1 MAESRTA
8 DREETNKIQARYI
21 GCGRD
26 EAEKAE
32 SDGCTAVTD
41 GRRKNLKGC
50 CMKQNMFAGY
60 KDYPINLAV
69 WDEVEGPVKGV
80 VQILHG
86 MVEHIG
92 RYDEFGRFL
101 NKNGYVALGD
111 DHRGHGVTAQG
122 RLGVVPEGDC
132 FNDTVEDEILIGKYA
147 RETYDAPLLVFGHSY
162 GSFLTQRYIQKSS
175 EISAAV
181 LCGSACMDIPDVK
194 AGLAVAN
201 MQAKIFGKDKE
212 ANLIRGMSFGPYNAQ
227 FKAEKKENAWLTRDD
242 ERREKYN
249 ADPMCNYTM
258 SIGFYTSF
266 FAALRKLYAPEAL
279 SGIPKEL
286 PVYIISGDKD
296 PVGGNGKLINKLYE
310 VYKDN
315 GLLNVSVKLYPDA
328 RHELLNELNRDEVM
342 ADVLNFY
349 NGVVDTGKEK
359 EE

>member
-1 MAESRTA
+1 
-8 DREETNKIQARYI
+8 
-21 GCGRD
+21 
-26 EAEKAE
+26 
-32 SDGCTAVTD
+32 
-41 GRRKNLKGC
+41 
-50 CMKQNMFAGY
+50 MFAGY

-212 ANLIRGMSFGPYNAQ
+212 ANLIRNMSF
-227 FKAEKKENAWLTRDD
+227 
-242 ERREKYN
+242 
-249 ADPMCNYTM
+249 
-258 SIGFYTSF
+258 
-266 FAALRKLYAPEAL
+266 
-279 SGIPKEL
+279 
-286 PVYIISGDKD
+286 
-296 PVGGNGKLINKLYE
+296 
-310 VYKDN
+310 
-315 GLLNVSVKLYPDA
+315 
-328 RHELLNELNRDEVM
+328 
-342 ADVLNFY
+342 
-349 NGVVDTGKEK
+349 
-359 EE
+359 

>member
-1 MAESRTA
+1 
-8 DREETNKIQARYI
+8 
-21 GCGRD
+21 
-26 EAEKAE
+26 
-32 SDGCTAVTD
+32 
-41 GRRKNLKGC
+41 
-50 CMKQNMFAGY
+50 MKQTMFAGY

-69 WDEVEGPVKGV
+69 WDEVEGEVKGV

-92 RYDEFGRFL
+92 RYDEFAKFL
-101 NKNGYVALGD
+101 NKHGYVALGD

-122 RLGVVPEGDC
+122 KLGVVPAGDC
-132 FNDTVEDEILIGKYA
+132 FADTVEDEILIGRYA
-147 RETYDAPLLVFGHSY
+147 RETYNAPLLVFGHSY

-175 EISAAV
+175 EMAGVI

-201 MQAKIFGKDKE
+201 MQAKIFGKDKP
-212 ANLIRGMSFGPYNAQ
+212 ANLIRKMSFGPYNAQ

-258 SIGFYTSF
+258 CIGFYTSF
-266 FAALRKLYAPEAL
+266 FSALGKLYTPEAL

-286 PVYIISGDKD
+286 PVFIISGDKD
-296 PVGGNGKLINKLYE
+296 PVGESGELIDKFAA

-315 GLLNVSVKLYPDA
+315 GLLNVSVKLYPQA

-342 ADVLNFY
+342 ADVLSFY
-349 NGVVDTGKEK
+349 EGVLNKEKEK